1 MALATSLS
9 AYDLDAVKDSFQSF
23 ADETANALPLAA
35 SMGLNWNDAY
45 GGKFPHFGIGLTAGA
60 VFLPSEAFEEVYA
73 LTGNDGLGD
82 YGTLG
87 VPLPVYSID
96 ARLGLP
102 VIPFEIGFKIGIL
115 NPDMLDLEGVSVG
128 FKMIGGDIRW
138 GIIEDKK
145 FLPDV
150 SLGFAYTWL
159 NGDIIVPVADQT
171 VDISGTGAG
180 TTLSL
185 EDSDMNYNWSTNVMD
200 LKAQVS
206 KKLLFIN
213 LSAGAGYSYG
223 FSTAGGGLTASN
235 VYVDGTLIDST
246 QISQIEDATGLSV
259 DPNGLNVLSEVNG
272 GSFRLFGGVGLS
284 IFILKIDM
292 GVVYGLP
299 SQSLG
304 LSANARIQY

>member
-1 MALATSLS
+1 
-9 AYDLDAVKDSFQSF
+9 
-23 ADETANALPLAA
+23 
-35 SMGLNWNDAY
+35 
-45 GGKFPHFGIGLTAGA
+45 
-60 VFLPSEAFEEVYA
+60 
-73 LTGNDGLGD
+73 
-82 YGTLG
+82 
-87 VPLPVYSID
+87 
-96 ARLGLP
+96 
-102 VIPFEIGFKIGIL
+102 
-115 NPDMLDLEGVSVG
+115 
-128 FKMIGGDIRW
+128 MIGGDIRW

-171 VDISGTGAG
+171 IDISGTGAG

-206 KKLLFIN
+206 KKLLFLN
-213 LSAGAGYSYG
+213 FSAGAGYSYG

-259 DPNGLNVLSEVNG
+259 DPNGLNVLSEING
-272 GSFRLFGGVGLS
+272 GSFRLFGGVGVS

-304 LSANARIQY
+304 LSGNVRIQY